1 MEHIR
6 PKIFST
12 AFASHKI
19 RVRAQKKDAKLIYS
33 FFACLFS
40 LGYSYSEKLVRMM
53 FLEQKREYI
62 KISFGVSSI

>member
-1 MEHIR
+1 MEHVR

-12 AFASHKI
+12 AFAGHKI
-19 RVRAQKKDAKLIYS
+19 RVWTQKKDSKLIYP

-53 FLEQKREYI
+53 FLEEKREYI
-62 KISFGVSSI
+62 KISFGVSLI